1 MSAVSVVKERRA
13 CLRLCTFGRGVQA
26 DARGL
31 VQASNSIG
39 SVSSV
44 LLVNGKLIVL
54 PEVASIMK
62 DGKVRRT
69 LSPTAMREQP

>member
-1 MSAVSVVKERRA
+1 M
-13 CLRLCTFGRGVQA
+13 QA

-39 SVSSV
+39 SVSSI